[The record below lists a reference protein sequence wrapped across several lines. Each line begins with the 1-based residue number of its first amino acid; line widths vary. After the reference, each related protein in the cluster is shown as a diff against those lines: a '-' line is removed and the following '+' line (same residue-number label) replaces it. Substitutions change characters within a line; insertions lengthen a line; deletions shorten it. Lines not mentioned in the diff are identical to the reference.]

1 MAAETGDFKP
11 AAMELEGAA
20 EAPSSKPPPR
30 FRMPVDSD
38 NKATEFWL
46 FSFARPHMS
55 AFHMAWFSF
64 FCCFVSTFA
73 APPLLP
79 LIRDT
84 LGLTATDIGNAGIAS
99 VSGAVFARLATGTAC
114 DLVGP
119 RVASASII
127 LLTTPAVYCSAIM
140 NSAPAF
146 LLARFFTGIS
156 LASFVSTQFWMSSM
170 FSSNKVGLANGYAGG
185 WGNLGGGVVQLLMP
199 LVYEAILRLGATPFT
214 AWRLAFFIPAL
225 MQSCSAIAVLAFGQ
239 DMPGGNY
246 GKLHESGEMHRASV
260 GGVLR
265 HGVGNYRGWI
275 LALLYG
281 YCFGVELTVNNIV
294 AQYFFDRFGVN
305 LRTAGLIAASFGMVN
320 LVSRP
325 VGGSISDGLSARF
338 GMRGR
343 LWGLWAVQ
351 TAEGALCI
359 ALGAVSGSFAASVG
373 VMILFSLFVQA
384 AEGLT
389 FGVVPFV
396 SRRSLGL
403 VNGMTGGGGSVG
415 AVLTQYI
422 FFHGSKYKTET
433 GIVYMGVM
441 IIACTLPTAL
451 IYFPQWGGML
461 AGPRPGAT
469 AEEYYNREW
478 TEEEREK
485 GYNTPSV
492 RFAENSVREGG
503 RRVASG
509 VQPASTVPAV

>member
-1 MAAETGDFKP
+1 MTRRTRWPVK
-11 AAMELEGAA
+11 
-20 EAPSSKPPPR
+20 R
-30 FRMPVDSD
+30 FVFG
-38 NKATEFWL
+38 T
-46 FSFARPHMS
+46 
-55 AFHMAWFSF
+55 
-64 FCCFVSTFA
+64 
-73 APPLLP
+73 
-79 LIRDT
+79 
-84 LGLTATDIGNAGIAS
+84 
-99 VSGAVFARLATGTAC
+99 VFAHLAMGTAC

-119 RVASASII
+119 RVASAAII
-127 LLTTPAVYCSAIM
+127 LLTTPAVCCSAIM
-140 NSAPAF
+140 NSASAF
-146 LLARFFTGIS
+146 LLARFFKGIS

-185 WGNLGGGVVQLLMP
+185 WGNLGGGAVQLLMP
-199 LVYEAILRLGATPFT
+199 LVYEAILKLRSTPFT
-214 AWRLAFFIPAL
+214 AWRLAFFIPAV

-239 DMPGGNY
+239 DMPDGNY
-246 GKLHESGEMHRASV
+246 WKLHKYGEMQKASV

-265 HGVGNYRGWI
+265 HGVGNYRAWI
-275 LALLYG
+275 LALLS
-281 YCFGVELTVNNIV
+281 YCFGVELTINNIV
-294 AQYFFDRFGVN
+294 AQYFFDLFDVN

-320 LVSRP
+320 LFSRP
-325 VGGSISDGLSARF
+325 IGGSLSDGLSARF

-351 TAEGALCI
+351 TVEGILCI
-359 ALGAVSGSFAASVG
+359 VLGLVHGSFAASVA

-415 AVLTQYI
+415 AVLTQLI

-433 GIVYMGVM
+433 GIMYMGVM

-461 AGPRPGAT
+461 AGPRPRAT

-478 TEEEREK
+478 TQEERATR
-485 GYNTPSV
+485 GSTRPACGS
-492 RFAENSVREGG
+492 RRTACARSAGG
-503 RRVASG
+503 WRRASS
-509 VQPASTVPAV
+509 P

>member
-1 MAAETGDFKP
+1 MAAEAGAEFKP
-11 AAMELEGAA
+11 AAMELEA
-20 EAPSSKPPPR
+20 EVPPSSKPAR

-99 VSGAVFARLATGTAC
+99 VSGAVFARLAMGTAC

-185 WGNLGGGVVQLLMP
+185 WGNLGGGAVQLLMP

-246 GKLHESGEMHRASV
+246 RNLHKSGEMHKASV

-265 HGVGNYRGWI
+265 HGVGNYRAWI

-281 YCFGVELTVNNIV
+281 YCFGVELTINNIV
-294 AQYFFDRFGVN
+294 AQYFFDRFDVN

-351 TAEGALCI
+351 TVEGALCI

-433 GIVYMGVM
+433 GIMYMGVM

-461 AGPRPGAT
+461 WGPTPGAT
-469 AEEYYNREW
+469 AEEYYSREW
-478 TEEEREK
+478 TEEERDK
-485 GYNTPSV
+485 GHNTPSV

-509 VQPASTVPAV
+509 VQPTSTVPV

>member
-1 MAAETGDFKP
+1 MAAESEFKP
-11 AAMELEGAA
+11 AAMAVDGAETA
-20 EAPSSKPPPR
+20 SSKPR

-46 FSFARPHMS
+46 FSLERPHMS

-84 LGLTATDIGNAGIAS
+84 LDLTATDIGNAGIAS
-99 VSGAVFARLATGTAC
+99 VSGAVFARLAMGTAC

-119 RVASASII
+119 RLASAAII
-127 LLTTPAVYCSAIM
+127 LLTTPAVYCSSIM
-140 NSAPAF
+140 NSASAF

-185 WGNLGGGVVQLLMP
+185 WGNLGGGIVQLLMP
-199 LVYEAILRLGATPFT
+199 LVYQAILRAGSTPFT

-225 MQSCSAIAVLAFGQ
+225 MQSCSALAVLAFGQ
-239 DMPGGNY
+239 DMPDGNY
-246 GKLHESGEMHRASV
+246 RKLHRSGEMHRASV
-260 GGVLR
+260 GSVLR
-265 HGVGNYRGWI
+265 HGVGNYRAWI

-281 YCFGVELTVNNIV
+281 YCFGVELTVNNII
-294 AQYFFDRFGVN
+294 AQYFFDLFGVN
-305 LRTAGLIAASFGMVN
+305 LQTAGLIAASFGMVN

-325 VGGSISDGLSARF
+325 VGGSMSDGLSRRF

-343 LWGLWAVQ
+343 LWGLWAIQ
-351 TAEGALCI
+351 TIEGVLCI
-359 ALGAVSGSFAASVG
+359 VLGLVSGSFAASVA

-396 SRRSLGL
+396 SRRALGL
-403 VNGMTGGGGSVG
+403 VNGMTGGGGSLG

-422 FFHGSKYKTET
+422 FFHGSRYKTET
-433 GIVYMGVM
+433 GIMYMGVM

-461 AGPRPGAT
+461 AGPRPGVT
-469 AEEYYNREW
+469 AEDYYNREW
-478 TEEEREK
+478 TAEERDK
-485 GYNTPSV
+485 GYNAGSV

-503 RRVASG
+503 RSAASG
-509 VQPASTVPAV
+509 IQPMESSPADV